1 MKNIILYVEILA
13 CIALLTACSKEELSS
28 GSVDAIA
35 GEVQFYGAIKKQSDI
50 LATTRATEEYITLNE
65 TGQDFG
71 TFYIW
76 MKVGSDNSFE
86 SFFQPYKEAPAEQ
99 GNLVIDSE
107 KQTGETER
115 LNWYNETSDHIF
127 YAWTQPSVKTGENDE
142 ITGGVKMNKTFQYG
156 KQLSDDLS
164 GTVIY
169 GTNKETDLEKFI
181 ITQKGPISY
190 DEWGQDVAL
199 YFERPIAKITL
210 EGITYIDSDGIFNE
224 NIKKAT
230 IQFPNMY
237 SQATFTPLVDGI
249 QNVLTVDSDTPK
261 CITWN
266 WEKEDDDDNNNNS
279 KSLYVHPFVLGSSSS
294 DDKVGIQNDEGFFIV
309 TVNVA
314 DPGSPEV
321 NHSYVGTLNSLKLS
335 SSSTSTERQKLNAG
349 QCMRLYLIVRD
360 GAGVGGGYK
369 IVGWN
374 EKGEQTLP
382 QYRIPGVYNEEDAE
396 RLLEALTSTD
406 PNALDEIKDLLVL
419 TSDEGVTPETYVI
432 NLFTHVNWSGQN
444 ITIPTWY
451 TLNGNGYNVTLG
463 DGESLG
469 GNYENIYINNVY
481 NAQSDNTGTGD
492 TGSGTDADAGA

>member
-50 LATTRATEEYITLNE
+50 LATTRATAEYITLNE

-107 KQTGETER
+107 KQTDETER
-115 LNWYNETSDHIF
+115 LNWYNETSKHTF
-127 YAWTQPSVKTGENDE
+127 YAWTQPSVTGTNKE
-142 ITGGVKMNKTFQYG
+142 ITGGVKMDKTFQYG
-156 KQLSDDLS
+156 EQSDNTTTPS

-169 GTNKETDLEKFI
+169 GTNEETDLEKFI

-190 DEWGQDVAL
+190 YEWGQDVAL

-210 EGITYIDSDGIFNE
+210 EGITYIKSDGTFNE

-237 SQATFTPLVDGI
+237 SQATFKPLVDGI
-249 QNVLTVDSDTPK
+249 QNVLIVNSDTQK
-261 CITWN
+261 LITWN
-266 WEKEDDDDNNNNS
+266 WDKEDDDN
-279 KSLYVHPFVLGSSSS
+279 KSLYVHPFVLGLSSS

-369 IVGWN
+369 IVDWN

-382 QYRIPGVYNEEDAE
+382 QYRIPGVYNEEDAK
-396 RLLEALTSTD
+396 RLLEALTNNTF
-406 PNALDEIKDLLVL
+406 PEGVEDLLV
-419 TSDEGVTPETYVI
+419 DNEI
-432 NLFTHVNWSGQN
+432 NLFTHVDWSKVTTAIN
-444 ITIPTWY
+444 IPDDY
-451 TLNGNGYNVTLG
+451 TLKGNGYNVTLG
-463 DGESLG
+463 ENGSITG
-469 GNYENIYINNVY
+469 QQKNIYINGEYVEDLT
-481 NAQSDNTGTGD
+481 SSNTGGED
-492 TGSGTDADAGA
+492 SQP

>member
-50 LATTRATEEYITLNE
+50 LATTRATDEYITLNE

-86 SFFQPYKEAPAEQ
+86 SFFQPYKEAPGEQ

-107 KQTGETER
+107 KQTGETKR
-115 LNWYNETSDHIF
+115 LNWYNETLNHTF

-156 KQLSDDLS
+156 KQSSDDLS

-169 GTNKETDLEKFI
+169 GTNEETDLEKFI

-190 DEWGQDVAL
+190 NEWGQDVAL

-224 NIKKAT
+224 NIKEAT

-249 QNVLTVDSDTPK
+249 QNVLTGVPATK
-261 CITWN
+261 WITWN
-266 WEKEDDDDNNNNS
+266 WDKEDDDN

-294 DDKVGIQNDEGFFIV
+294 DDKVDIQKDEGFFIV

-314 DPGSPEV
+314 DPSVSED

-335 SSSTSTERQKLNAG
+335 SSSTSTETQKLNAG
-349 QCMRLYLIVRD
+349 QCMHLYLIVRD

-369 IVGWN
+369 IVDWN

-396 RLLEALTSTD
+396 RLLEALQKAADTSTYPD
-406 PNALDEIKDLLVL
+406 YTFPNGVEDLIVNKGDD
-419 TSDEGVTPETYVI
+419 TTPQYEI

-444 ITIPTWY
+444 ITIPTGY
-451 TLNGNGYNVTLG
+451 TLKGNGYNVTLG
-463 DGESLG
+463 ENGSITG
-469 GNYENIYINNVY
+469 QQKNIYINGEYVEDLT
-481 NAQSDNTGTGD
+481 SSNTGGED
-492 TGSGTDADAGA
+492 SQP

>member
-50 LATTRATEEYITLNE
+50 LATTRATDEYITLNE

-76 MKVGSDNSFE
+76 MKVGSDNSFK
-86 SFFQPYKEAPAEQ
+86 SFFQPYKEAPGEQ

-107 KQTGETER
+107 KQTDETER
-115 LNWYNETSDHIF
+115 LNWCDETSYHTF

-156 KQLSDDLS
+156 EQSSADLS

-210 EGITYIDSDGIFNE
+210 EGITYIKSDGTFNE
-224 NIKKAT
+224 NIKEAT

-249 QNVLTVDSDTPK
+249 QNVLTGVPATK
-261 CITWN
+261 WITWN
-266 WEKEDDDDNNNNS
+266 WDKEDDDS
-279 KSLYVHPFVLGSSSS
+279 KSLYVHPFVLGLSSS
-294 DDKVGIQNDEGFFIV
+294 DDKVDIQNDEGFFIV

-369 IVGWN
+369 IVDWN

-382 QYRIPGVYNEEDAE
+382 QYRIPGVYNEEDAK
-396 RLLEALTSTD
+396 RLLEALTNNTF
-406 PNALDEIKDLLVL
+406 PKGVEDLLV
-419 TSDEGVTPETYVI
+419 DNEI
-432 NLFTHVNWSGQN
+432 NLFTHVDWSKVTTAIN
-444 ITIPTWY
+444 IPDDY
-451 TLNGNGYNVTLG
+451 TLKGNGYNVTLG
-463 DGESLG
+463 ENGSITG
-469 GNYENIYINNVY
+469 QQKNIYINGEYVED
-481 NAQSDNTGTGD
+481 STSSNTGGED
-492 TGSGTDADAGA
+492 SQP

>member
-1 MKNIILYVEILA
+1 MRKNLLYFGIFA
-13 CIALLTACSKEELSS
+13 CTILLTACSKEELPS
-28 GSVDAIA
+28 GSIDAIA

-76 MKVGSDNSFE
+76 MKVGSDNSFK
-86 SFFQPYKEAPAEQ
+86 SFFQPYIEAPAKQ

-107 KQTGETER
+107 TDGTEC
-115 LNWYNETSDHIF
+115 LNWYNETSKHTF
-127 YAWTQPSVKTGENDE
+127 YAWTQPSVSGDNNE
-142 ITGGVKMNKTFQYG
+142 ITGGVKMDKTFQYG
-156 KQLSDDLS
+156 EQSDNTTTPS

-181 ITQKGPISY
+181 ITQKGPLSY
-190 DEWGQDVAL
+190 NEWGQDVAL

-210 EGITYIDSDGIFNE
+210 EGITYIDPDGRFNE
-224 NIKKAT
+224 NIKEAT

-237 SQATFTPLVDGI
+237 KQATFKPLVDGI
-249 QNVLTVDSDTPK
+249 QNVLIVNSDTQK
-261 CITWN
+261 LITWN
-266 WEKEDDDDNNNNS
+266 WDKEDDDN

-314 DPGSPEV
+314 DPDQPV
-321 NHSYVGTLNSLKLS
+321 NNHSYVGTLNSLKLS
-335 SSSTSTERQKLNAG
+335 SSSTSTEIQKLNAG
-349 QCMRLYLIVRD
+349 QCMHLYLIVRD

-369 IVGWN
+369 IVDWN

-396 RLLEALTSTD
+396 RLLEALTNNTF
-406 PNALDEIKDLLVL
+406 PKGVEDLLV
-419 TSDEGVTPETYVI
+419 SNDI
-432 NLFTHVNWSGQN
+432 NLFTHVNWSGQT
-444 ITIPTWY
+444 ITIPNGY

-463 DGESLG
+463 ENGSITG
-469 GNYENIYINNVY
+469 QQKNIYIDGEYVKD
-481 NAQSDNTGTGD
+481 STSSNTGGEN
-492 TGSGTDADAGA
+492 SQP

>member
-1 MKNIILYVEILA
+1 MRKNLLYFGIFA
-13 CIALLTACSKEELSS
+13 CTILLTACSKEELSS

-50 LATTRATEEYITLNE
+50 LATTRATDEYITLNE
-65 TGQDFG
+65 TGQNFG

-86 SFFQPYKEAPAEQ
+86 SFFQPYKAAPGEQ
-99 GNLVIDSE
+99 GNLVIDSD
-107 KQTGETER
+107 KQTNETER
-115 LNWYNETSDHIF
+115 LNWYNETSKHTF
-127 YAWTQPSVKTGENDE
+127 YAWTQPSVSGDNNE
-142 ITGGVKMNKTFQYG
+142 ITGGVKMNQAFQYG
-156 KQLSDDLS
+156 EQSGTTEPS

-169 GTNKETDLEKFI
+169 GTNEETDLEKFI

-190 DEWGQDVAL
+190 NEWGQDVAL

-210 EGITYIDSDGIFNE
+210 EGITYIDSDERFNE
-224 NIKKAT
+224 NIKEAT

-237 SQATFTPLVDGI
+237 KQATFKPLVDGI
-249 QNVLTVDSDTPK
+249 QNVLIVNSDTQK
-261 CITWN
+261 LITWN
-266 WEKEDDDDNNNNS
+266 WDKEDDDN

-314 DPGSPEV
+314 DPGNTEDY
-321 NHSYVGTLNSLKLS
+321 HSYVGTLNSLKLS

-369 IVGWN
+369 IVDWN

-382 QYRIPGVYNEEDAE
+382 QYRIPGVYNEEDAK
-396 RLLEALTSTD
+396 RLFEALQKAADSSGTYVF
-406 PNALDEIKDLLVL
+406 PKDVEDLVVK
-419 TSDEGVTPETYVI
+419 TSDNKYEI
-432 NLFTHVNWSGQN
+432 NLFTHIDWSSVTTDIN
-444 ITIPTWY
+444 IPDNC
-451 TLNGNGYNVTLG
+451 TLKGNGFNVTLNENVNITG
-463 DGESLG
+463 KV
-469 GNYENIYINNVY
+469 ENIYIN
-481 NAQSDNTGTGD
+481 GK
-492 TGSGTDADAGA
+492 

>member
-76 MKVGSDNSFE
+76 MKVGSDNSFK

-156 KQLSDDLS
+156 KQSNADDLS

-169 GTNKETDLEKFI
+169 GTNEETDLEKFI

-210 EGITYIDSDGIFNE
+210 EGITYIRSDGSFNE

-261 CITWN
+261 RITWN

-279 KSLYVHPFVLGSSSS
+279 KSLYVHPFVLDLSSS
-294 DDKVGIQNDEGFFIV
+294 DDKVDIQNDEGFFIV

-314 DPGSPEV
+314 DTGSPEV
-321 NHSYVGTLNSLKLS
+321 YHSYVGTLNSLKLS
-335 SSSTSTERQKLNAG
+335 SSSTSTETQKLNAG

-369 IVGWN
+369 IAGWN

-396 RLLEALTSTD
+396 RLLEALTNNTF
-406 PNALDEIKDLLVL
+406 PKGVEDLLVGN
-419 TSDEGVTPETYVI
+419 DI
-432 NLFTHVNWSGQN
+432 NLFTHVDWSKVTTAIN
-444 ITIPTWY
+444 IPDDY
-451 TLNGNGYNVTLG
+451 TLKGNGYNVTLG
-463 DGESLG
+463 EGERLG

-481 NAQSDNTGTGD
+481 NAQSDNTGTDD
-492 TGSGTDADAGA
+492 TGS

>member
-1 MKNIILYVEILA
+1 MRKNLLYFGIFA
-13 CIALLTACSKEELSS
+13 CTILLTACSKEELSS

-35 GEVQFYGAIKKQSDI
+35 GEIQFYGAIKKQSDI
-50 LATTRATEEYITLNE
+50 LATTRATDEEYITLNE

-76 MKVGSDNSFE
+76 MKVGSDNSFK
-86 SFFQPYKEAPAEQ
+86 SFFQPYKEAPGEQ

-127 YAWTQPSVKTGENDE
+127 YAWTQPSVSGDNNE
-142 ITGGVKMNKTFQYG
+142 ITGGVKMNQFQYG
-156 KQLSDDLS
+156 EQLGTTEPS

-210 EGITYIDSDGIFNE
+210 EGITYIRSDGSYDETID
-224 NIKKAT
+224 KAT
-230 IQFPNMY
+230 IEFPNMY
-237 SQATFTPLVDGI
+237 KQATFNPVSDNALTGI
-249 QNVLTVDSDTPK
+249 NNQK
-261 CITWN
+261 WITWN
-266 WEKEDDDDNNNNS
+266 WVKEEKDE
-279 KSLYVHPFVLGSSSS
+279 KSLYVHPFDLGSSTA
-294 DDKVGIQNDEGFFIV
+294 DDKVGIQDDGGFFIV
-309 TVNVA
+309 TA
-314 DPGSPEV
+314 DVPESSGSQTTLKK
-321 NHSYVGTLNSLKLS
+321 SYVGTLRSLKLS
-335 SSSTSTERQKLNAG
+335 STSTTTTEKLQAG
-349 QCMRLYLIVRD
+349 QCMHLYLIVRD

-369 IVGWN
+369 IVDWN

-382 QYRIPGVYNEEDAE
+382 QYRIPGVYNEKDAE
-396 RLLEALTSTD
+396 RLLEALTTTD
-406 PNALDEIKDLLVL
+406 ESKKFPNGVKDLLVGN
-419 TSDEGVTPETYVI
+419 DI

-444 ITIPTWY
+444 ITIPTGY
-451 TLNGNGYNVTLG
+451 TLKGNGYNVTLG

-469 GNYENIYINNVY
+469 GNYENIYINNKE
-481 NAQSDNTGTGD
+481 QPDSTGTD
-492 TGSGTDADAGA
+492 VTVDL

>member
-1 MKNIILYVEILA
+1 MRKNLLYFGIFA
-13 CIALLTACSKEELSS
+13 CTILLTACSKEELPS
-28 GSVDAIA
+28 GSIDAIA

-76 MKVGSDNSFE
+76 MKVGSDNSFK
-86 SFFQPYKEAPAEQ
+86 SFFQPYIEAPAKQ

-107 KQTGETER
+107 TDGTEC
-115 LNWYNETSDHIF
+115 LNWYNETSKHTF
-127 YAWTQPSVKTGENDE
+127 YAWTQPSVSGDNNE
-142 ITGGVKMNKTFQYG
+142 ITGGVKMDKTFQYG
-156 KQLSDDLS
+156 EQSDNTTTPS

-210 EGITYIDSDGIFNE
+210 EGITYIRSDGSYDE
-224 NIKKAT
+224 NIDKAT
-230 IQFPNMY
+230 IEFPNMY
-237 SQATFTPLVDGI
+237 KQATFKPLVDGI
-249 QNVLTVDSDTPK
+249 QNVLSVDSNTPK
-261 CITWN
+261 WITWN
-266 WEKEDDDDNNNNS
+266 WDKKDDDN

-314 DPGSPEV
+314 DSDQPV
-321 NHSYVGTLNSLKLS
+321 KNHSYVGTLNSLKLS
-335 SSSTSTERQKLNAG
+335 SSSGQKLNAG
-349 QCMRLYLIVRD
+349 QCMHLYLIVRD

-369 IVGWN
+369 IVDWN

-382 QYRIPGVYNEEDAE
+382 QYRIPGVYNKDDAD
-396 RLLEALTSTD
+396 RLLEALKKAADTSTY
-406 PNALDEIKDLLVL
+406 PNYTFPEGVEDLLVGN
-419 TSDEGVTPETYVI
+419 DI
-432 NLFTHVNWSGQN
+432 NLFTHVNWSGQT
-444 ITIPTWY
+444 ITIPNGY
-451 TLNGNGYNVTLG
+451 TLKGNGYNVTLG
-463 DGESLG
+463 ENGSITG
-469 GNYENIYINNVY
+469 QRENIYIDGKKD
-481 NAQSDNTGTGD
+481 STSSNTGGED
-492 TGSGTDADAGA
+492 SQP

>member
-35 GEVQFYGAIKKQSDI
+35 GEVQFYGAIKKQSEI
-50 LATTRATEEYITLNE
+50 LATTRATDEYITLNE

-86 SFFQPYKEAPAEQ
+86 SFFQPYKEAPGEQ
-99 GNLVIDSE
+99 GNLVIDSL

-156 KQLSDDLS
+156 EQSSADLS

-169 GTNKETDLEKFI
+169 GTNEETDLEKFI

-190 DEWGQDVAL
+190 NEWGQDVAL

-210 EGITYIDSDGIFNE
+210 EGITYIKSDRTFNE
-224 NIKKAT
+224 NIKEAT

-249 QNVLTVDSDTPK
+249 QNVLTGVPATK
-261 CITWN
+261 WITWN
-266 WEKEDDDDNNNNS
+266 WDKEDDDS
-279 KSLYVHPFVLGSSSS
+279 KSLYVHPFVLGLSSS

-335 SSSTSTERQKLNAG
+335 SSSTSTETQKLNAG
-349 QCMRLYLIVRD
+349 QCMHLYLIVRD

-369 IVGWN
+369 IVDWN

-382 QYRIPGVYNEEDAE
+382 QYRIPGVYNEEDAK
-396 RLLEALTSTD
+396 RLLEALTNNTF
-406 PNALDEIKDLLVL
+406 PEGVEDLLV
-419 TSDEGVTPETYVI
+419 DNEI
-432 NLFTHVNWSGQN
+432 NLFTHVDWSKVTTAIN
-444 ITIPTWY
+444 IPDDY
-451 TLNGNGYNVTLG
+451 TLKGNGYNVTLG
-463 DGESLG
+463 ENGSITG
-469 GNYENIYINNVY
+469 QQKNIYIDGKYVKD
-481 NAQSDNTGTGD
+481 STSSNTGGED
-492 TGSGTDADAGA
+492 SQP

>member
-1 MKNIILYVEILA
+1 MRKNLLYFGIFA
-13 CIALLTACSKEELSS
+13 CTILLTACSKEELSS

-50 LATTRATEEYITLNE
+50 LATTRATDEYITLNE
-65 TGQDFG
+65 TGQNFG

-86 SFFQPYKEAPAEQ
+86 SFFQPYKAAPGEQ
-99 GNLVIDSE
+99 GNLVIDSV
-107 KQTGETER
+107 KQTNETER
-115 LNWYNETSDHIF
+115 LNWYNETSKHTF
-127 YAWTQPSVKTGENDE
+127 YAWTQPSVSGDN
-142 ITGGVKMNKTFQYG
+142 ITGGVKMNQAFQYG
-156 KQLSDDLS
+156 EQSGTTEPS

-169 GTNKETDLEKFI
+169 GTNEETDLEKFI

-190 DEWGQDVAL
+190 NEWGQDVAL

-210 EGITYIDSDGIFNE
+210 EGITYIDSDERFNE
-224 NIKKAT
+224 NIKEAT

-237 SQATFTPLVDGI
+237 KQATFKPLADGI
-249 QNVLTVDSDTPK
+249 QNVLIVNSDTQK
-261 CITWN
+261 LITWN
-266 WEKEDDDDNNNNS
+266 WDKEDDDN

-314 DPGSPEV
+314 DPGNTEV
-321 NHSYVGTLNSLKLS
+321 YHSYVGTLNSLKLS
-335 SSSTSTERQKLNAG
+335 SSSGQKLNAG
-349 QCMRLYLIVRD
+349 QCMHLYLIVRD

-369 IVGWN
+369 IVDWN

-396 RLLEALTSTD
+396 SLLKALQKAATD
-406 PNALDEIKDLLVL
+406 SNYTFPEGVEDLLVGN
-419 TSDEGVTPETYVI
+419 DI
-432 NLFTHVNWSGQN
+432 NLFTHVNWSGQT
-444 ITIPTWY
+444 ITIPTGY

-463 DGESLG
+463 ENGSITG
-469 GNYENIYINNVY
+469 QRENIYI
-481 NAQSDNTGTGD
+481 DGK
-492 TGSGTDADAGA
+492 